1 MRWSDPIQA
10 VLSQSAFGLKI
21 DQRSDSIW
29 IYIWEN
35 HASIRYL
42 QKKKKI
48 STPKFAFHDKY
59 TMRSNNH

>member
-35 HASIRYL
+35 HASIRYF
-42 QKKKKI
+42 QKKKKLAPQNLLFMT
-48 STPKFAFHDKY
+48 STQ
-59 TMRSNNH
+59 